1 MSRVRRALTQELA
14 VVVPT
19 IERQAVPAIAC
30 IAGSQWPN
38 LVLVRDGVKESNW
51 PISAARNV
59 AHDCGNECPRIVVTD
74 SSGSG
79 ASAARNEGWRQ
90 TKAKWILFLDDDVSA
105 LFFGRDELTHAL
117 AKQLPSVGVIGLRV
131 LCPSKPRGRQ
141 ALVDHSV
148 SLDRGPT
155 SFESNGPTPAK
166 DAWRHGAGAALLVRR
181 ECLASVGGFCD
192 RLGAGQPGGG
202 AEDLDLII
210 QALRTGWS
218 VRYEPTLRVQHP
230 IDANPPELRRKLDAY
245 GNAINSM
252 VRLRGLDND
261 ILRNYETHERAAL
274 SLLDD
279 LLIVDP
285 LDADR

>member
-105 LFFGRDELTHAL
+105 LSFGRDELTHAL

-148 SLDRGPT
+148 SLDQRRTLGGMVQARPCLCVVNV
-155 SFESNGPTPAK
+155 SPALEASATDSVRVSPAGEPRTLISSSK
-166 DAWRHGAGAALLVRR
+166 RYARAGALDTSPLS
-181 ECLASVGGFCD
+181 EFSTQSMQTHLSCGG
-192 RLGAGQPGGG
+192 
-202 AEDLDLII
+202 
-210 QALRTGWS
+210 S
-218 VRYEPTLRVQHP
+218 
-230 IDANPPELRRKLDAY
+230 
-245 GNAINSM
+245 
-252 VRLRGLDND
+252 
-261 ILRNYETHERAAL
+261 
-274 SLLDD
+274 
-279 LLIVDP
+279 
-285 LDADR
+285 